1 MSTSQEN
8 MFRLNERPE
17 AEPRPR
23 KRRRRTMACTQCR
36 SRKLKCDRE
45 YPTCGRCKKSKTP
58 IKCTYEDGFLWQQP
72 NTIIPSSGFQERG
85 STGADASH
93 SSYVAAQRLTSSPD
107 SEIGTAPRQS
117 GLPEKRSCKEKRDGF
132 LETVLGQTIPPAPRQ
147 QKDDAAELPR
157 STTASRPTANSAD
170 GTGMLGVMSASQP
183 LNMENRVMARGK
195 ETRTRFNGG
204 GIFANLMVQ
213 FSELRNFVEGIKAA
227 NPNLVRLRQDI
238 ETLKRGHHK
247 KKLNQPLL
255 MPDVP
260 TLVAMLPSRDVVEE
274 LVDVYC
280 TYIESTHRI
289 LHMPSFRREIDDFW
303 EKRSNPS
310 LISAPFLVQLML
322 VLACAWNLADPDRL
336 SEVGAAN
343 TKRYTAIDYIVQADN
358 WLETV
363 HVKRP
368 DVVILRIHCLL
379 LIAKNN
385 QGIKRS
391 RAWLTTGSLVKMA
404 MLAGYHRDPDQ
415 WTGITVFN
423 KEMRR
428 RIWSTILELDLQVSI
443 DRGMPPTLQASD
455 YDTCPAAN
463 INDEELSAD
472 STELPPERPLTEP
485 TDTSFHAFLSQSL
498 PLRLKA
504 CALMNGPRITC
515 SYEDIQRIDCEFTRV
530 LSSIPSWSIP
540 DPMDQKMVQKTMLW
554 TALLETK
561 LCQFLLAIH
570 TPFAIDAHR
579 EPMFVPSSRTR
590 LEVAM
595 TMLSRQQLLYETST
609 QLSLCHLTDSIPQAC
624 LSVCH
629 HLYTTNSGYTS
640 VLARQIVPAIT
651 GSLLG
656 LVDKTLDALES
667 KARVVVKGA
676 KYFFFTNMI
685 RALVKSKLWPN
696 ETELYKKQAVDRI
709 ATFACNL
716 LSRHTDTRH
725 DKSNQTHELTPGSS
739 SDPCGTNFDGILPQS
754 MDFSFTPPG
763 DFDAFLDAFN
773 WEDMAAFA
781 YPENPIL

>member
-1 MSTSQEN
+1 MLEQLTENGSRVRARGVSRRLADTVSENPNTTKTAGKSPAALQGRLLSTQVGCLDTSDSMSASQEV
-8 MFRLNERPE
+8 MFRLSERPE

-72 NTIIPSSGFQERG
+72 NTIPSSGFQDRG
-85 STGADASH
+85 STGVDASH

-107 SEIGTAPRQS
+107 SEIGTAPGQH
-117 GLPEKRSCKEKRDGF
+117 GFPEKKCYREKRDGF

-147 QKDDAAELPR
+147 SKDDAAEVPR
-157 STTASRPTANSAD
+157 PTTASRPTGISHNA
-170 GTGMLGVMSASQP
+170 TGMNGAMSASQP

-213 FSELRNFVEGIKAA
+213 VGHVPSGIEGILLTGDQQFFELKTFIEGIKAA
-227 NPNLVRLRQDI
+227 NPNMVRLRQDM

-255 MPDVP
+255 VPDVP
-260 TLVAMLPSRDVVEE
+260 TLVAMLPSREIVEE
-274 LVDVYC
+274 LVDVYS

-289 LHMPSFRREIDDFW
+289 LHMPSFRQEINDFW

-322 VLACAWNLADPDRL
+322 VLACAWNLVDPDRL
-336 SEVGAAN
+336 TDLGAA
-343 TKRYTAIDYIVQADN
+343 TSKRYTALDYIVQADN
-358 WLETV
+358 WLEAM
-363 HVKRP
+363 HIKRP

-463 INDEELSAD
+463 INDDELNAD
-472 STELPPERPLTEP
+472 STDLPPERPLTES
-485 TDTSFHAFLSQSL
+485 TDTSFHVFLSQSL
-498 PLRLKA
+498 PLRLEA

-515 SYEDIQRIDCEFTRV
+515 SYEDIQRIDCELTRA
-530 LSSIPSWSIP
+530 LSSIPNWTVT
-540 DPMDQKMVQKTMLW
+540 DPADQKMGQKTMLW
-554 TALLETK
+554 TAMLESK
-561 LCQFLLAIH
+561 LCQCLLAIH
-570 TPFAIDAHR
+570 TPFAVEAHR

-609 QLSLCHLTDSIPQAC
+609 QLSLCHLTDAVSQAC

-629 HLYTTNSGYTS
+629 HLYTTNLGYS
-640 VLARQIVPAIT
+640 KS
-651 GSLLG
+651 GSL
-656 LVDKTLDALES
+656 VI
-667 KARVVVKGA
+667 VVR
-676 KYFFFTNMI
+676 YECLSFFQ
-685 RALVKSKLWPN
+685 P
-696 ETELYKKQAVDRI
+696 
-709 ATFACNL
+709 
-716 LSRHTDTRH
+716 
-725 DKSNQTHELTPGSS
+725 
-739 SDPCGTNFDGILPQS
+739 PC
-754 MDFSFTPPG
+754 
-763 DFDAFLDAFN
+763 
-773 WEDMAAFA
+773 
-781 YPENPIL
+781 